1 MLQKLREKTTGW
13 VAVVIV
19 AALAIPF
26 AFVGIENY
34 RRPNL
39 DFVAKVGEIEIS
51 RDDFQR
57 RLEGYVEQA
66 RQMMGESFERRLVDT
81 PEARRQLLD
90 RMIDEALFRQAADDL
105 GMVVPASEIRDEIM
119 AIPAF
124 QVAGEFNAEQYQQ
137 LLAMQRLSPRGFE
150 QLLLQDLQSRALPQ
164 SVVSS
169 AFLSDAQVDT
179 FLRLRDQKR
188 SFSYIEMP
196 TTEVDAEVTEEALQ
210 AFYEGNLERY
220 RSEESVRIQYLTV
233 GPEQVAPVA
242 EPSEDTLRQR
252 YEEAGRRFVE
262 PEQRLASHIL
272 IRVPANADAEAERAA
287 LEQAEQ
293 AANRAR
299 EADADFA
306 ALASELSQDPGS
318 SNTGGDLGWLERGF
332 TDPAFE
338 DALFAMEAG
347 VISEPVKSSEGWHV
361 IQLREIRDEVGKP
374 FEDVRAELLAEY
386 LSAERERALSD
397 LGGRL
402 VDLILRDP
410 TSLDTTAAELG
421 VELQTAGPMTR
432 QGGSEPLLSNPRVI
446 EAAFS
451 TPVLEDD
458 LVSDAIELDGG
469 VRMALR
475 VVERTPSDVQ
485 PLDSVRAQ
493 VQADFDLQRREDA
506 ARAEAAA
513 LLAALESGEST
524 LETIAEARELEL
536 KDAPETGRN
545 AFTVNPVLLRE
556 VFRLAPPEA
565 DAPKLAKIDLGGIRF
580 ALVSLSSVID
590 GDPSLVPQAER
601 DALRSQ
607 LAEATGDAE
616 ARALGAALRQRLP
629 VQFSEERL

>member
-105 GMVVPASEIRDEIM
+105 GMVVPASEIRDEIL

-124 QVAGEFNAEQYQQ
+124 QVAGQFSPEQYQQ
-137 LLAMQRLSPRGFE
+137 LLAMQRLTPRGFE
-150 QLLLQDLQSRALPQ
+150 QLLLQDLQARALPLG
-164 SVVSS
+164 VASS
-169 AFLSDAQVDT
+169 AFVGQAQADA

-188 SFSYIEMP
+188 SFRYLELP
-196 TTEVDAEVTEEALQ
+196 LPELEEDASEEALL
-210 AFYEGNLERY
+210 AFYQDNLERY
-220 RSEESVRIQYLTV
+220 RSEESVRIQYV
-233 GPEQVAPVA
+233 EIGPEQLPPVA
-242 EPSEDTLRQR
+242 EPSDEVLRQR

-272 IRVPANADAEAERAA
+272 LRVPSNADADTERAA
-287 LEQAEQ
+287 LERAEQ
-293 AANRAR
+293 AASRAR
-299 EADADFA
+299 EEGVDFA
-306 ALASELSQDPGS
+306 ALATELSEDPGS
-318 SNTGGDLGWLERGF
+318 RNSGGDLGWLERGF

-347 VISEPVKSSEGWHV
+347 SVSQPVKSSEGWHV
-361 IQLREIRDEVGKP
+361 IQLREVRAEAGKAFDE
-374 FEDVRAELLAEY
+374 VRAELLADY
-386 LSAERERALSD
+386 MASERERALSD

-410 TSLDTTAAELG
+410 TSLDATAAELG
-421 VELQTAGPMTR
+421 VELKSAGPMTR
-432 QGGSEPLLSNPRVI
+432 QGGNEPLLFNPRVI

-451 TPVLEDD
+451 TPVLEDE
-458 LVSDAIELDGG
+458 LVSDAIELEAG
-469 VRMALR
+469 RRIALR
-475 VVERTPSDVQ
+475 VTERNPSIVQ
-485 PLDSVRAQ
+485 PLEAVRSQ
-493 VQADFDLQRREDA
+493 VQADFDRQRREDA
-506 ARAEAAA
+506 ARSEAAE

-524 LETIAEARELEL
+524 LESIAEARELEL
-536 KDAPETGRN
+536 KDAPDTGRN
-545 AFTVNPVLLRE
+545 AFTVNPSLLRE
-556 VFRLAPPEA
+556 VFRLAAPA
-565 DAPKLAKIDLGGIRF
+565 GDAPKLAKIDLGGARF
-580 ALVSLSSVID
+580 ALVSLTSVVE
-590 GDPSLVPQAER
+590 GDPSQVPQAER
-601 DALRSQ
+601 DALRQQ

-616 ARALGAALRQRLP
+616 ARALAAALRQRIP
-629 VQFSEERL
+629 VQFSDERL